1 MKKEVEVF
9 EKILDKHA
17 KQHMIKWSLSRFRND
32 FPRLRRVFLDSM
44 MEIYLKPPKIEYT
57 QQNNIEILRPC
68 LWFAKG
74 QVITYSK
81 MKEYYTHKSILSLL
95 EYKYIKIVPFESTQN
110 NL

>member
-17 KQHMIKWSLSRFRND
+17 KNYMKRWNLNKFRNE
-32 FPRLRRVFLDSM
+32 FPSLRRVFLESM
-44 MEIYLKPPKIEYT
+44 MEIYLNKPKIEYS

-74 QVITYSK
+74 QNNSLQQNGGILHSQI
-81 MKEYYTHKSILSLL
+81 HPKSSGIQV
-95 EYKYIKIVPFESTQN
+95 YKDSSF
-110 NL
+110 

>member
-17 KQHMIKWSLSRFRND
+17 KQHMIKWSLSGFRNT
-32 FPRLRRVFLDSM
+32 FPRLRRVFLESM
-44 MEIYLKPPKIEYT
+44 MEIYLNKPKIEYS

-74 QVITYSK
+74 QVIPYSK
-81 MKEYYTHKSILSLL
+81 MEEYYTHKSILSLL
-95 EYKYIKIVPFESTQN
+95 EYKYIKIVPFE
-110 NL
+110 